1 MLWSG
6 IVSKLTNIDIYC
18 RCYEVVV
25 SKLTVQMGP
34 DGTNEE
40 VMAKVEY
47 KHIIQL
53 TDCHLLYSFTYNR
66 LL

>member
-1 MLWSG
+1 M
-6 IVSKLTNIDIYC
+6 
-18 RCYEVVV
+18 VV

-47 KHIIQL
+47 KHIIKL